1 MTRPNIARITAS
13 IIVAAIYIAVRVW
26 NLTDSCLWFDEIFSV
41 HAAEHSW
48 DSIQQFVA
56 LDLIHP
62 PLFYVLLKL
71 WIAIGSES
79 LLWLRS
85 LPVIWSIIAVMPFL
99 LLCRELQLNH
109 WTTTFAFL
117 LIAVNG
123 SLIKYSQEV
132 RMYSLLMCVS
142 LFSIWLF
149 LRFIRTGKG
158 IVALTIIN
166 LVLVYTHYFGWMV
179 ILSEIASVIVF
190 HQIKWRPIL
199 LMLAAT
205 ALGFLPWLVAVL
217 FAAGSGSELSQNI
230 GWMQRPG
237 IAGITQ
243 LILGLVEPFYYS
255 ATSID
260 PFSIYVASVPLFLI
274 AITAI
279 CLYFANQKNTDA
291 RTAHSMYL
299 LIIFVLTPSITA
311 FVASWTLPYS
321 VWGTR
326 HLIIVFVPFLIVAAI
341 SMSKLPGQAL
351 RVAALT
357 VVLMLNSY
365 AFVVEVSRIKQP
377 PVWCGFEILAK
388 ELQADR
394 HGPVYVF
401 EDLAAYHLW
410 FEFRNYADANFR
422 PRIIKVDD
430 FPGMAEDKAY
440 FTPRGL
446 NDEYLTHGTLPTD
459 SAHMWV
465 VYRAIDFDVTKP
477 PLSTLIKQGFHVAR
491 QEIYDGGSTK
501 VIAVFLE
508 KG

>member
-1 MTRPNIARITAS
+1 
-13 IIVAAIYIAVRVW
+13 
-26 NLTDSCLWFDEIFSV
+26 
-41 HAAEHSW
+41 
-48 DSIQQFVA
+48 
-56 LDLIHP
+56 
-62 PLFYVLLKL
+62 
-71 WIAIGSES
+71 
-79 LLWLRS
+79 
-85 LPVIWSIIAVMPFL
+85 
-99 LLCRELQLNH
+99 
-109 WTTTFAFL
+109 
-117 LIAVNG
+117 
-123 SLIKYSQEV
+123 
-132 RMYSLLMCVS
+132 
-142 LFSIWLF
+142 
-149 LRFIRTGKG
+149 
-158 IVALTIIN
+158 
-166 LVLVYTHYFGWMV
+166 
-179 ILSEIASVIVF
+179 
-190 HQIKWRPIL
+190 
-199 LMLAAT
+199 
-205 ALGFLPWLVAVL
+205 
-217 FAAGSGSELSQNI
+217 
-230 GWMQRPG
+230 
-237 IAGITQ
+237 
-243 LILGLVEPFYYS
+243 
-255 ATSID
+255 
-260 PFSIYVASVPLFLI
+260 
-274 AITAI
+274 
-279 CLYFANQKNTDA
+279 
-291 RTAHSMYL
+291 
-299 LIIFVLTPSITA
+299 
-311 FVASWTLPYS
+311 
-321 VWGTR
+321 
-326 HLIIVFVPFLIVAAI
+326 VFVPFLIVAAI

-388 ELQADR
+388 GIQADR

-465 VYRAIDFDVTKP
+465 VYRAIDFDVTTP